1 MLSVPGR
8 LALATPPPAMHFD
21 GAGDDS
27 WGAIHPPN
35 MAATDLG
42 AAHTGQLHGA
52 APAQN
57 QNVSVKANA
66 RPPSAGSQGRSI
78 LAGTLELLIASS
90 LGPLAGLGLTVAGR
104 GLAARVRP
112 TA

>member
-1 MLSVPGR
+1 MPGR

-21 GAGDDS
+21 GAGDHS

-35 MAATDLG
+35 MAADTPSG
-42 AAHTGQLHGA
+42 AAHTGQLHDA

-57 QNVSVKANA
+57 QGVSVKAN
-66 RPPSAGSQGRSI
+66 PPPTSAGSQGPFVFT
-78 LAGTLELLIASS
+78 GTLGLLIAAS
-90 LGPLAGLGLTVAGR
+90 LGLLAGLGLAIAGR
-104 GLAARVRP
+104 GLAARMRP